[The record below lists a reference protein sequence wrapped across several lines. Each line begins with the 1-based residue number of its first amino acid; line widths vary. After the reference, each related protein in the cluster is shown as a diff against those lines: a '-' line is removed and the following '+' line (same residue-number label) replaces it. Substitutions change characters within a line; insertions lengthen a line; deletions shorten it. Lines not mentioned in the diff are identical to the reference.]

1 MRSTRRN
8 TKTTHLYE
16 LGRCDYA
23 VMNDDLL
30 DLVRQREIKEQV
42 ETFRRVRR
50 QALQI
55 LLVEHGRHRGL
66 PPLDES
72 FPNVVH
78 DVVTPAVSEEPGPRD
93 RVELIRDPRI
103 REGVFS
109 RVARREG
116 QVVPWAVRD
125 GFMMTLDYALPTEL
139 RSVSNSGQLNWRHL
153 ALTSRFCG
161 VTRSYSLVTIR

>member
-1 MRSTRRN
+1 M
-8 TKTTHLYE
+8 
-16 LGRCDYA
+16 
-23 VMNDDLL
+23 
-30 DLVRQREIKEQV
+30 
-42 ETFRRVRR
+42 RR

-55 LLVEHGRHRGL
+55 LLVKHRPHCGL

-72 FPNVVH
+72 FPSVVH
-78 DVVTPAVSEEPGPRD
+78 DIVTPGVSEEPRPRD
-93 RVELIRDPRI
+93 RVVLIRDPRI

-116 QVVPWAVRD
+116 QVVPWAVREEIVTAVE
-125 GFMMTLDYALPTEL
+125 FALPT
-139 RSVSNSGQLNWRHL
+139 QLTSTLNPVHLNKRHP